1 MRVMIFADMEGV
13 CGIQSWEHVGG
24 GTPLYEEGRRL
35 YTEEIN
41 AAVRGCKAGGAT
53 SIVALDGHG
62 GGYQGA
68 KPFMSW
74 IPDRLERGAE
84 YVVGYAWARYVAP
97 MESNADSK
105 CDCVVFV
112 GAHAMAGVP
121 DGVLCHTVS
130 SEAWYNATINGTLVG
145 ESGIVSAVAG
155 SFGVPAVFVSG
166 DAATCREV
174 QALIGGQ
181 VVTAPVKEGL
191 GRYAARNMA
200 PADACALIEERVA
213 QALRNRGNWPKPLT
227 FEPPVTFKVELAA
240 PDRAPAFYGRT
251 GVEVTGP
258 RTVQATGKTFWEA
271 WDHFW
276 YRS

>member
-24 GTPLYEEGRRL
+24 TSPLYEEGRRL

-41 AAVRGCKAGGAT
+41 AAVRGCKKAGAT
-53 SIVALDGHG
+53 DIVALDGHG
-62 GGYQGA
+62 GGYPGG

-84 YVVGYAWARYVAP
+84 YVVGYAWARYVGP
-97 MESNADSK
+97 MERGE

-112 GAHAMAGVP
+112 GAHAMAGVS
-121 DGVLCHTVS
+121 DGILCHTVS
-130 SEAWYNATINGTLVG
+130 SEAWYNAAINGTLVG
-145 ESGIVSAVAG
+145 ESGIVAAVAG

-166 DAATCREV
+166 DEATCREV
-174 QALIGGQ
+174 QELIGPE
-181 VVTAPVKEGL
+181 VVTAPVKVGL
-191 GRYAARNMA
+191 GRFAARNMA
-200 PADACALIEERVA
+200 PADACDLIESRV
-213 QALRNRGNWPKPLT
+213 QEALESRANWPKPLT
-227 FEPPVTFKVELAA
+227 FDAPVTFKVELAT
-240 PDRAPAFYGRT
+240 PDRVASFYGRE

-258 RTVQATGKTFWEA
+258 RSVQATGRTFWEA
-271 WDHFW
+271 WDRFW